1 MTENTDADS
10 LGAALL
16 DLSGGG
22 DRERQARD
30 DPMSGV
36 SAVCGGQIDIRRL
49 RLFGASKA
57 HIVNERVIE
66 DFAH

>member
-30 DPMSGV
+30 TQYL
-36 SAVCGGQIDIRRL
+36 AFL
-49 RLFGASKA
+49 
-57 HIVNERVIE
+57 
-66 DFAH
+66 

>member
-30 DPMSGV
+30 DPVSGV
-36 SAVCGGQIDIRRL
+36 SAVCGGKSI
-49 RLFGASKA
+49 F
-57 HIVNERVIE
+57 ERYGFSVL
-66 DFAH
+66 AKPTS